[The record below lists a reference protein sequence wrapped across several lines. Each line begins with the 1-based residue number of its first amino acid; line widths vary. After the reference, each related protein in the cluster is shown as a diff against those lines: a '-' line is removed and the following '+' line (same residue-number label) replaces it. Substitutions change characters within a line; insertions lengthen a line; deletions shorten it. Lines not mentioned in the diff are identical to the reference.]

1 MFGSNPGVCNVEST
15 PVEAAVP
22 VSGVGGGRGSFFQF
36 GGRWPSI
43 GKCVVLAAWEEVQAA
58 RCASSGHQGDGAAGD
73 RGAACGPQGAPPGA
87 VWLQRLPS
95 RAFPLRRPAR
105 SPRSS

>member
-1 MFGSNPGVCNVEST
+1 MLVAGIKATAP
-15 PVEAAVP
+15 
-22 VSGVGGGRGSFFQF
+22 Q
-36 GGRWPSI
+36 
-43 GKCVVLAAWEEVQAA
+43 
-58 RCASSGHQGDGAAGD
+58 GD

-105 SPRSS
+105 SPRSSWLGAGETLSGLGLGAWGGLDSVTSQRSMGH